1 MTATK
6 DVAALLREQ
15 RDLRSWR
22 QARGHKGSST
32 FVSTS
37 GCGNTVTGT
46 GVTVVTAFGAEN
58 WRMSSHTC
66 S

>member
-22 QARGHKGSST
+22 QARGQKAAAPSLAPLG
-32 FVSTS
+32 
-37 GCGNTVTGT
+37 
-46 GVTVVTAFGAEN
+46 VVTRLQEQE
-58 WRMSSHTC
+58 
-66 S
+66 